1 MKKIAVRVFGLFFI
15 CFLIAFN
22 AMSDTRQSVYNLALE
37 LERQASLIAQSSFD
51 HFKGWNNMISDEEQA
66 VLFKSEAFLAS
77 CRLFLRLTEEQSNYY
92 SAGFLRT
99 NLYNAFTY
107 LTRSF
112 QDLEDSMRRA
122 GVMPFGVSACRS
134 LLNRMDSAFSKWA
147 SPDNLAYLHQKY
159 VKAADDTVY
168 MIERK
173 GPGLY
178 VRHAFKD
185 LESIYRYNYDLKRG
199 KDPWKHLVETSE
211 DTLGKMEEGDMIALT
226 FEGRLIIEQSNRP
239 GRGVYLIEDGKK
251 RGVTSPR
258 VLQRLGGW
266 GKVFEV
272 PPEVI
277 SGYPDGEPII

>member
-1 MKKIAVRVFGLFFI
+1 MKKISLWFIACFIFFFLNAV
-15 CFLIAFN
+15 N
-22 AMSDTRQSVYNLALE
+22 AASDTKQSVYDLGLE
-37 LERQASLIAQSSFD
+37 LERHASLIAQSSFD
-51 HFKGWNNMISDEEQA
+51 HFKGWNNTISDEEQA

-112 QDLEDSMRRA
+112 RDLEESMKKV
-122 GVMPFGVSACRS
+122 GVIPYALSDCRS
-134 LLNRMDSAFSKWA
+134 LLNRMDAAFSKWA

-159 VKAADDTVY
+159 VKAADATVY

-185 LESIYRYNYDLKRG
+185 LEGLYRYNYDLKRG
-199 KDPWKHLVETSE
+199 KDPWKYLVEVSS
-211 DTLGKMEEGDMIALT
+211 DTLEKMEEGEMIALT

-239 GRGVYLIEDGKK
+239 GRGVYLIEKGKK
-251 RGVTSPR
+251 RGVTSPQI
-258 VLQRLGGW
+258 LQRLGGW
-266 GKVFEV
+266 SKVFEV
-272 PPEVI
+272 PLEVI
-277 SGYPDGEPII
+277 SKYPDGEPII